1 MEFATWVE
9 SLRIALREMRRHRTR
24 SILTML
30 GVIIGVS
37 AIILVV
43 SISQGANRKIQDQ
56 IANLGTNMI
65 IVLPGSTSQGG
76 VRAGAGSAPTLT
88 MEDAEAVQR
97 ECPAV
102 THAAAVSRSICQ
114 VVSELANWSVRVTG
128 AAANYLAVRS
138 WSLEAGRPIDALGV
152 DSAAKVCLIGKT
164 TAEQLFG
171 QADPV
176 DQRIRI
182 KGTPMVV
189 IGLLAEKGQ
198 SPLGEDQDD
207 TIIVP
212 ITTHL
217 QHLTGRDRPNAIVV
231 SAAQEDRIALAM
243 NQIQRLLRHRHRIR
257 EDDMDDFTVKSIAE
271 AAKTAETTSNIMT
284 ALLVSIAG
292 ISLLVGGI
300 GIMNIMLVTVM
311 ERTREIGIRM
321 AVGAGRRM
329 IMRQFMLE
337 AGTLAGVGGLLGVG
351 LGLASASAIARLTG
365 WPALVSPF
373 LLVGPFVFA
382 IGIGLVFGLLP
393 ARRAA
398 RLNPVESLRHD

>member
-1 MEFATWVE
+1 
-9 SLRIALREMRRHRTR
+9 
-24 SILTML
+24 ML

-43 SISQGANRKIQDQ
+43 SISQGAKRKIQDQ

-88 MEDAEAVQR
+88 MDDAEAVQR

-102 THAAAVSRSICQ
+102 AHAAAVSRSICQ

-128 AAANYLAVRS
+128 AAANYLEVRS
-138 WSLEAGRPIDALGV
+138 WPLAAGRPIETRDV

-171 QADPV
+171 QADPI

-231 SAAQEDRIALAM
+231 SAVQEDRIDLAM
-243 NQIQRLLRHRHRIR
+243 NQIQTLLRHRHRIR

-271 AAKTAETTSNIMT
+271 AARTAETTSNIMT

-398 RLNPVESLRHD
+398 RLNPVDSLRHD